1 MKIIVNKVS
10 HLCKCCRCGSILEVS
25 ASDIKKQNSSG
36 RDCELTTRYY
46 FVCPC
51 CEAKNDVD
59 LQTFYTFKASV
70 NQNAIIL

>member
-1 MKIIVNKVS
+1 MKIIVNNTS
-10 HLCKCCRCGSILEVS
+10 HLCKCHSCGSKLEVS
-25 ASDIKKQNSSG
+25 LSDIKSQNSSG

-51 CEAKNDVD
+51 CEVKNYVD

-70 NQNAIIL
+70 DQNAIIL